1 MINPRVKLVIDG
13 TDITKFLTGMG
24 ISYNWIVDA
33 YRNANDNMIIGNP
46 VKKRTVTAEIEK
58 IKSASYDSLIR
69 VIGGSGIVH
78 TVSFY
83 DEAITKNVTCKMY
96 NGDLSV
102 KKSPCDSEVL
112 YTGVSFSL
120 IEM

>member
-33 YRNANDNMIIGNP
+33 HRNANDNMIIGNP
-46 VKKRTVTAEIEK
+46 VKKRTITAEIDK
-58 IKSASYDSLIR
+58 IRSVNYDLIIR
-69 VIGGSGIVH
+69 IIGGSGIVH
-78 TVSFY
+78 TVLFY
-83 DEAITKNVTCKMY
+83 DEVASKAVTCKMY
-96 NGDLSV
+96 NGDFSA
-102 KKSPCDSEVL
+102 KKSPCGNEVL
-112 YTGVSFSL
+112 YTGISFSL